1 MKKKLILVVPLHKP
15 TETSE
20 TQVAYRCKLDKK
32 RRNLMEVKDRG
43 FGKKKSELLKRKSL
57 IFKPIIAGKQKTKK
71 RELSIQCY

>member
-1 MKKKLILVVPLHKP
+1 
-15 TETSE
+15 
-20 TQVAYRCKLDKK
+20 
-32 RRNLMEVKDRG
+32 MEVKDRG